1 MTVSKHRTLVALNLP
16 DQVPALLGV
25 VEVILQGMT
34 GNPFFPAPTPS
45 LATVAAALADLRDAE
60 VATLTRTRGTAEVRN
75 EKLAAL
81 HSLLHRLK
89 AYVQGVADDNPAQ
102 AAGIIE
108 SAGMNAWKAGPGGK
122 AAFDVRAGA
131 VNGTVRMAVRAAA
144 KDATYEWQ
152 WSADGGKTWTTA
164 PATQQA
170 KTVLTGLPSG
180 VMCLFRYHAVTR
192 KGTSNWS
199 EPVAFRMP

>member
-1 MTVSKHRTLVALNLP
+1 
-16 DQVPALLGV
+16 
-25 VEVILQGMT
+25 
-34 GNPFFPAPTPS
+34 
-45 LATVAAALADLRDAE
+45 
-60 VATLTRTRGTAEVRN
+60 
-75 EKLAAL
+75 
-81 HSLLHRLK
+81 
-89 AYVQGVADDNPAQ
+89 
-102 AAGIIE
+102 
-108 SAGMNAWKAGPGGK
+108 
-122 AAFDVRAGA
+122 
-131 VNGTVRMAVRAAA
+131 MAVRAAA